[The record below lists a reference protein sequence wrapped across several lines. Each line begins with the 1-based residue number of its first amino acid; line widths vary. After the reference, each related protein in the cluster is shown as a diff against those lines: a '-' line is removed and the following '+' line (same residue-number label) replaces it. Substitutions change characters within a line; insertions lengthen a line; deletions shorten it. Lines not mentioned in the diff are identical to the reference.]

1 MYYPFTKLHWLVVV
15 EGYCILLLLLLSK
28 LVDGQAKS
36 SGGSRIP
43 KGRQA
48 GHLGYARQSANRLTA
63 STTFPKP
70 TSSPA
75 LGSKKSY
82 HRPTLHSFEP
92 FSHVRPFVH
101 RLSPIPSEETKRA
114 NRVGYARVIGIQ
126 GNVGIAL
133 EGSRRTQEG
142 FLGLKVCPYLREEV
156 RRLLGCFLV
165 GLSILINLFISE
177 EIQRPGSNSRAI
189 RICDSANFCRV
200 TPKSKLWV
208 LAYSFTIPSKSYP
221 SSQGKIGLLIDQSFR
236 QLVNDLT
243 GG

>member
-1 MYYPFTKLHWLVVV
+1 MKVYYPLTKLHWLVVV

-48 GHLGYARQSANRLTA
+48 GHLGYARQSANRLYA

-82 HRPTLHSFEP
+82 HRPTLHSFD
-92 FSHVRPFVH
+92 H
-101 RLSPIPSEETKRA
+101 RLSPIPSEGSKRA

-133 EGSRRTQEG
+133 EGSRGTQEG
-142 FLGLKVCPYLREEV
+142 FSGLKVCPYLREGSKGF
-156 RRLLGCFLV
+156 LGCFLK
-165 GLSILINLFISE
+165 
-177 EIQRPGSNSRAI
+177 
-189 RICDSANFCRV
+189 
-200 TPKSKLWV
+200 TSK
-208 LAYSFTIPSKSYP
+208 
-221 SSQGKIGLLIDQSFR
+221 
-236 QLVNDLT
+236 
-243 GG
+243 